1 MRTVRVDASRSYDI
15 HIGPGLLA
23 EAGERIKPLCPGG
36 ACAIVTDDVVDG
48 LYAGTVEKSLRDAGL
63 RSVKFVF
70 PNGESGKNAENYI
83 NLLNFLAENRLTRAD
98 CVIALGGGVPGDLA
112 GFAAATYL
120 RGIGFVQLPTTL
132 LAAVD
137 SSVGGKTGIDLAAG
151 KNLAGAFYQPGLVLC
166 DTDTLATLPD
176 VQFRAGCAEVIKY
189 AMLFDAELFND
200 LMVSGPAF
208 HREAIIA
215 RCVGFKRDVVAD
227 DEFDN
232 GCRQLLNF
240 GHTVGHAVEKLS
252 GYTVLHGQAVAIG
265 MSVVTKMA
273 CNTVNGCSPD
283 CARALDDILIRFG
296 LPTACPYSAGELTK
310 VISMDKKRRGGVI
323 TLVVPRD
330 VGSCE
335 LVDVPVR
342 DLQDCLKAVL
352 S

>member
-1 MRTVRVDASRSYDI
+1 MRTVHVSASRCYDI

-23 EAGERIKPLCPGG
+23 AAGARIKPFCPGG
-36 ACAIVTDDVVDG
+36 ACAIVTDDIVDT
-48 LYAGTVEKSLRDAGL
+48 LYAEVLEKSLRSAGL

-83 NLLNFLAENRLTRAD
+83 ALLNYLAENRLTRAD

-120 RGIGFVQLPTTL
+120 RGVTLVQIPTTL

-137 SSVGGKTGIDLAAG
+137 SSVGGKTAIDLAAG
-151 KNLAGAFYQPGLVLC
+151 KNLAGSFYQPALVLC
-166 DTDTLATLPD
+166 DTLTLATLPD

-208 HREAIIA
+208 NREAVIA
-215 RCVGFKRDVVAD
+215 LCVSFKRDIVAD

-232 GCRQLLNF
+232 GCRQLLNL
-240 GHTVGHAVEKLS
+240 GHTVGHAVEKCS
-252 GYTVLHGQAVAIG
+252 DYSICHGLAVAIG
-265 MSVVTKMA
+265 MSVITRA
-273 CNTVNGCSPD
+273 AAARGLCSPD

-296 LPTACPYSAGELTK
+296 LPTACPYGADELAR
-310 VISMDKKRRGGVI
+310 IMRSDKKCRGGSV
-323 TLVVPRD
+323 TLVVPEE
-330 VGSCE
+330 VGSCTLIE
-335 LVDVPVR
+335 LPAAE
-342 DLQDCLKAVL
+342 LKAFAAAGL
-352 S
+352 Q